1 MRIRTCC
8 PYHQFRALLLEH
20 DDQLWDFGVAYFQTS
35 PSSETSAPQ
44 HSRRRLSSSCK
55 ARRHLFQDPK
65 WLRFV
70 ARTTVRARN
79 RDRNPDDRGHG
90 TRVLPCFRGKRAVT
104 VRGFLPARGRN
115 RTMEFS
121 PDPPGLLTN
130 GFAFRGKTGP
140 VVVAVFF
147 LVGHR
152 NTDEL
157 MAYDGGIEGAD
168 AVQICRHECITRGR
182 IPWLRLNGCHSIL
195 YHIVICKYIY
205 ILYICKHISHTH
217 IHPTMSRPGRSSRS
231 WQRSR
236 SKGERSVA

>member
-79 RDRNPDDRGHG
+79 RDRNPDDRATGREFCLASAETCGH
-90 TRVLPCFRGKRAVT
+90 
-104 VRGFLPARGRN
+104 
-115 RTMEFS
+115 S
-121 PDPPGLLTN
+121 PGSPPGPGPKSDHGIQSGSAGFVDQRLCVSWEN
-130 GFAFRGKTGP
+130 GAGGRGC
-140 VVVAVFF
+140 FF
-147 LVGHR
+147 LGGASEHGWTDGIWWR
-152 NTDEL
+152 DWRCRCCTDLQTRMHHKRQNT
-157 MAYDGGIEGAD
+157 MAAPE
-168 AVQICRHECITRGR
+168 
-182 IPWLRLNGCHSIL
+182 WLPF
-195 YHIVICKYIY
+195 YI
-205 ILYICKHISHTH
+205 ISYCY
-217 IHPTMSRPGRSSRS
+217 M
-231 WQRSR
+231 
-236 SKGERSVA
+236 